1 MIDTHCHL
9 TYDPLASMLDDVLA
23 RAAGAGVKQMITIG
37 TSPDDAAKSAAL
49 AARLPQVFFAA
60 GLHPHHAGK
69 YPDMALLAAQL
80 ELLAAQPKCV
90 AVGEMG
96 LDRHYSEPTIDVQKR
111 VFATQLAFAKKLG
124 KPIVIHNRE
133 ATDETLELIREA
145 GIPGERF
152 VFHCFT
158 GTDEELDK
166 ILAINAYVSFT
177 GIVTFKSSERLLAS
191 TLRVPNDRILIE
203 TDAPYLTPA
212 PHRKVKANEP
222 RYIEFTTRCLAE
234 KRGMSFEAFDELT
247 TANAARFF
255 RLPA

>member
-9 TYDPLASMLDDVLA
+9 TYEPLASMLDDVLA
-23 RAAGAGVKQMITIG
+23 RAAGVGVKTMITVG
-37 TSPDDAAKSAAL
+37 TSPEDAAKSAAL
-49 AARLPQVFFAA
+49 AARLPQVYFAA

-69 YPDMALLAAQL
+69 YPDQSSLAAQL
-80 ELLAAQPKCV
+80 EALATRTKCV

-96 LDRHYSEPTIDVQKR
+96 LDRHYTEPSIDEQKR
-111 VFATQLAFAKKLG
+111 AFATQLALAKKLEM
-124 KPIVIHNRE
+124 PIVIHNRE
-133 ATDETLELIREA
+133 ATDETLELIRDS

-191 TLRVPNDRILIE
+191 TLRVPDDRILIE

-222 RYIEFTTRCLAE
+222 RYIEFTARCLAE
-234 KRGMSFEAFDELT
+234 RRGVGFEAFDALT
-247 TANAARFF
+247 TANAAKFF